1 MPNTTPAPLH
11 DSQRRPD
18 KKRQILGTIQL
29 VLSLIGFV
37 GLGAI
42 GGAYWAMAYYER
54 QLDVIRADNQREV
67 EYISRMLEMLIAQ
80 TADNAGRTA
89 RNAVK
94 ISKVTGEARAALA
107 KAKEIIERVPRN
119 KPAPTRPPI
128 AAQPAQF
135 APPGYTGRP
144 ANPTPKPPSVPL
156 PAAGEHNP
164 GGAR

>member
-1 MPNTTPAPLH
+1 MPNTTPAPLS
-11 DSQRRPD
+11 DGKPRPD
-18 KKRQILGTIQL
+18 KRRQILGTIQL

-42 GGAYWAMAYYER
+42 GGAHWATSQYER

-80 TADNAGRTA
+80 SAENAGRTA
-89 RNAVK
+89 KNTVK
-94 ISKVTGEARAALA
+94 LSKVTREAEVALA
-107 KAKEIIERVPRN
+107 KAKEIIGRAPRP
-119 KPAPTRPPI
+119 KPAPPRP
-128 AAQPAQF
+128 AVTAQPAQL
-135 APPGYTGRP
+135 APPGNAGRSP
-144 ANPTPKPPSVPL
+144 AAPPS

>member
-1 MPNTTPAPLH
+1 MPNTTPAPLS
-11 DSQRRPD
+11 DGNLRPD

-42 GGAYWAMAYYER
+42 GGAYWAMAHYDR
-54 QLDVIRADNQREV
+54 QLDGIRADNQREV

-80 TADNAGRTA
+80 TAENAGRTA
-89 RNAVK
+89 KNAVK
-94 ISKVTGEARAALA
+94 LSKVAKDAQTALTKAQEIMARTPRPKAAS
-107 KAKEIIERVPRN
+107 
-119 KPAPTRPPI
+119 TRPPA
-128 AAQPAQF
+128 AAQPAQL

-144 ANPTPKPPSVPL
+144 SPTPAPF
-156 PAAGEHNP
+156 PASGDHNP

>member
-1 MPNTTPAPLH
+1 MPNTTPAPLS
-11 DSQRRPD
+11 DGKPRPD

-29 VLSLIGFV
+29 VLSLVGFV

-42 GGAYWAMAYYER
+42 GGAYWATAQYER

-80 TADNAGRTA
+80 SAENAGRTA
-89 RNAVK
+89 KNAVK
-94 ISKVTGEARAALA
+94 LSKVTKDAQAALT
-107 KAKEIIERVPRN
+107 KAQEIMARTPRP
-119 KPAPTRPPI
+119 KAAPAPARPTI
-128 AAQPAQF
+128 AAQPAQL
-135 APPGYTGRP
+135 APPGNAGRS
-144 ANPTPKPPSVPL
+144 PTAPPS

>member
-1 MPNTTPAPLH
+1 MANATPAPLS
-11 DSQRRPD
+11 DGNLRPD

-42 GGAYWAMAYYER
+42 GGAHWATSQYER

-80 TADNAGRTA
+80 TAENAGRTA
-89 RNAVK
+89 KNAVK
-94 ISKVTGEARAALA
+94 LSKVTKDAQSALTKAQEILARSP
-107 KAKEIIERVPRN
+107 RV
-119 KPAPTRPPI
+119 KPAPAPARPTT
-128 AAQPAQF
+128 AAQPAQLATPGNAGRSPA
-135 APPGYTGRP
+135 APP
-144 ANPTPKPPSVPL
+144 S
-156 PAAGEHNP
+156 PAAGEYNP

>member
-1 MPNTTPAPLH
+1 MPNTTPASLS
-11 DSQRRPD
+11 DGNLRPD
-18 KKRQILGTIQL
+18 RKRQILGTIQL

-42 GGAYWAMAYYER
+42 GGAHWATSQYER

-80 TADNAGRTA
+80 TAENAGRTA
-89 RNAVK
+89 KNAVK
-94 ISKVTGEARAALA
+94 LSKVTKEAQSALTKAQEILARSPRA
-107 KAKEIIERVPRN
+107 KST
-119 KPAPTRPPI
+119 PARPPI
-128 AAQPAQF
+128 AAQPAQL
-135 APPGYTGRP
+135 APPGYAPRP
-144 ANPTPKPPSVPL
+144 SPPPAPP

>member
-1 MPNTTPAPLH
+1 MPNTTPAPLS
-11 DSQRRPD
+11 DCKPRPD

-42 GGAYWAMAYYER
+42 GGAYWATAQYER

-80 TADNAGRTA
+80 TAENAGRTA
-89 RNAVK
+89 KNSVR

-107 KAKEIIERVPRN
+107 KAKEIIERAPRN
-119 KPAPTRPPI
+119 KPAPARPAA
-128 AAQPAQF
+128 AAQPAQL

-144 ANPTPKPPSVPL
+144 SSPPAPF
-156 PAAGEHNP
+156 PASGDHNP

>member
-1 MPNTTPAPLH
+1 MP
-11 DSQRRPD
+11 RPD

-42 GGAYWAMAYYER
+42 GGAYWATAQYER

-80 TADNAGRTA
+80 TAENAGRTA
-89 RNAVK
+89 RNAAK
-94 ISKVTGEARAALA
+94 IDKITRDAQAALA
-107 KAKEIIERVPRN
+107 KSKEIIKRAPRT
-119 KPAPTRPPI
+119 KPAPARPPI
-128 AAQPAQF
+128 AAQPAQL
-135 APPGYTGRP
+135 AAPGYAGRP
-144 ANPTPKPPSVPL
+144 PNPAPKPAPMTL

>member
-11 DSQRRPD
+11 DNQPRPD

-42 GGAYWAMAYYER
+42 GGAHWATSQYER

-80 TADNAGRTA
+80 TAENASRTA
-89 RNAVK
+89 KNAVK
-94 ISKVTGEARAALA
+94 ISKVTEEAQVALS
-107 KAKEIIERVPRN
+107 KAKEIMDRAPRP
-119 KPAPTRPPI
+119 KPAPPRP
-128 AAQPAQF
+128 AVTAQPAQL
-135 APPGYTGRP
+135 APPGNAGRSP
-144 ANPTPKPPSVPL
+144 SAPPS
-156 PAAGEHNP
+156 PAAGEHTP

>member
-1 MPNTTPAPLH
+1 MP
-11 DSQRRPD
+11 RPD

-42 GGAYWAMAYYER
+42 GGAHWATSQYER

-107 KAKEIIERVPRN
+107 KAKEIIERAPRN
-119 KPAPTRPPI
+119 KTASARPPI
-128 AAQPAQF
+128 AAQPAQL

-144 ANPTPKPPSVPL
+144 ANPTPKAS
-156 PAAGEHNP
+156 PAPFPESGDHSP

>member
-1 MPNTTPAPLH
+1 MPNTTPAPLS
-11 DSQRRPD
+11 DGKPRPD

-42 GGAYWAMAYYER
+42 GGAYWATAQYER

-80 TADNAGRTA
+80 SAENAGRTA
-89 RNAVK
+89 KNAVK
-94 ISKVTGEARAALA
+94 LSKVTKEAEVALS
-107 KAKEIIERVPRN
+107 KAKEIMGRAPRP
-119 KPAPTRPPI
+119 KPAPPRP
-128 AAQPAQF
+128 AVTAQPAQL
-135 APPGYTGRP
+135 APPGNAGRS
-144 ANPTPKPPSVPL
+144 PTAPSS
-156 PAAGEHNP
+156 PAAGEHSP

>member
-1 MPNTTPAPLH
+1 MPNTTPAPLS
-11 DSQRRPD
+11 DGNLRPD

-42 GGAYWAMAYYER
+42 GGAHWATSQYER

-80 TADNAGRTA
+80 TAENASRTA
-89 RNAVK
+89 KNAVK
-94 ISKVTGEARAALA
+94 LSKVTKDAQTALTKAQEIMART
-107 KAKEIIERVPRN
+107 PRP
-119 KPAPTRPPI
+119 KPAPPRP
-128 AAQPAQF
+128 AVTAQPAQL

-144 ANPTPKPPSVPL
+144 SPTPAPF
-156 PAAGEHNP
+156 PASGDHSP

>member
-1 MPNTTPAPLH
+1 MPNTTPAPLS
-11 DSQRRPD
+11 DVNLRPD
-18 KKRQILGTIQL
+18 RKRQILGTLQL

-42 GGAYWAMAYYER
+42 GGAYWATAQYER

-80 TADNAGRTA
+80 SAENAGRTA
-89 RNAVK
+89 KNAVK
-94 ISKVTGEARAALA
+94 LSKATKDAQAALA
-107 KAKEIIERVPRN
+107 KAQEVLARTPRP
-119 KPAPTRPPI
+119 KAASTRPPA
-128 AAQPAQF
+128 AAQPAQL

-144 ANPTPKPPSVPL
+144 SSPSAPF
-156 PAAGEHNP
+156 PASGDHNP